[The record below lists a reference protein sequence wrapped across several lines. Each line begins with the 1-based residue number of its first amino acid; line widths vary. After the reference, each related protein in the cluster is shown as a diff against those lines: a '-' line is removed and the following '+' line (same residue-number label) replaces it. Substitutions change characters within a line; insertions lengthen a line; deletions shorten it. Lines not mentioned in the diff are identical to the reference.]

1 VKPEL
6 NKKND
11 DEEEAKATFEKI
23 IIGWPNILT
32 YIQKQNEK
40 FVLLVSPI
48 QN

>member
-11 DEEEAKATFEKI
+11 DEEEVKATFEKI
-23 IIGWPNILT
+23 IIGWPNI
-32 YIQKQNEK
+32 QKQNEK
-40 FVLLVSPI
+40 FVLPVSPI